1 MKHSIHN
8 QSKLFLS
15 GPFESLTA
23 VLNSFLFIILGVDWK
38 HLFHTKTKSKKKNKK
53 KKKKGKEK
61 GEKKCKRKKKKWEGK
76 IEMKQV
82 TGKRVKH
89 SHI

>member
-1 MKHSIHN
+1 MKHYSIHN

-23 VLNSFLFIILGVDWK
+23 VLNSFLFLISGVDWK
-38 HLFHTKTKSKKKNKK
+38 HLVHTKTKSKKKK

-61 GEKKCKRKKKKWEGK
+61 GEKKYKRKKKKWEGK

>member
-1 MKHSIHN
+1 MKHYSIHN

-38 HLFHTKTKSKKKNKK
+38 HLFHTKTKSKKKKK
-53 KKKKGKEK
+53 KKKERRRERKSKNERKRNGKLK
-61 GEKKCKRKKKKWEGK
+61 
-76 IEMKQV
+76 
-82 TGKRVKH
+82 
-89 SHI
+89 